1 MRTSLSR
8 LLSVGT
14 IFKMAF
20 TVLFVSAF
28 TCSFAQ
34 DHNHTFKEVWQFYN
48 ALYKLKDLD
57 KELKQVDE
65 YYEKIFA
72 TIEKDSSFLNSVMES
87 INIDTTANDT
97 SSDVPYIITLKYG
110 DNKAFSNCFNDDN
123 EVDEISCLAEINDLC
138 NAILTNGDIEK
149 TVDSVAVS
157 VFLVNRGDTYKLD
170 YELIQ
175 RDSLEITNRGFRKI
189 EEPILKD

>member
-1 MRTSLSR
+1 
-8 LLSVGT
+8 
-14 IFKMAF
+14 MAF

-34 DHNHTFKEVWQFYN
+34 DHNHTFKEVWPFYN

-72 TIEKDSSFLNSVMES
+72 TIEKDTSFLISVIES
-87 INIDTTANDT
+87 MNIDTTANDT

-110 DNKAFSNCFNDDN
+110 DNKAFTICVNDDN
-123 EVDEISCLAEINDLC
+123 EVDEISYLAEIKDLC
-138 NAILTNGDIEK
+138 NAIHTNGDIEK
-149 TVDSVAVS
+149 TVDSVVVS
-157 VFLVNRGDTYKLD
+157 VFLVNRGETFKLD
-170 YELIQ
+170 YELVQ
-175 RDSLEITNRGFRKI
+175 RDSLEITNRVVRKI